1 MPTFITQGRYTESA
15 IKGMAAKPDDRKQ
28 AITALVEAAGGELIE
43 YYVTLGDYDF
53 LVISTAPDEQA
64 LLKVLVTAGATG
76 GVSDLK
82 TTPAFSTADFAKA
95 AEGAHKLIEGFR
107 PAGSH

>member
-1 MPTFITQGRYTESA
+1 MPTFITQGRYSEAA
-15 IKGMAAKPDDRKQ
+15 IKGMTAKPDDRKQ
-28 AITALVEAAGGELIE
+28 AVAALVEAAGGELLD

-53 LVISTAPDEQA
+53 LAISRAPDEQV

-76 GVSDLK
+76 GVTGL
-82 TTPAFSTADFAKA
+82 TTTMAFSTAEFADA
-95 AEGAHKLIEGFR
+95 AAGARKLIEGFR

>member
-1 MPTFITQGRYTESA
+1 MPTFITQGRYTEAA
-15 IKGMAAKPDDRKQ
+15 IKGMTAKPDDRRQ
-28 AITALVEAAGGELIE
+28 AVAALVEAAGGELIA

-53 LVISTAPDEQA
+53 MAVSTAPDEQA

-76 GVSDLK
+76 GVTGLK
-82 TTPAFSTADFAKA
+82 TTMAFSTAEFAEA
-95 AEGAHKLIEGFR
+95 AAGARKLIEGFR

>member
-15 IKGMAAKPDDRKQ
+15 IKGMTAKPDDRKQ
-28 AITALVEAAGGELIE
+28 AISALVEAAGGELID

-76 GVSDLK
+76 GVSNLK
-82 TTPAFSTADFAKA
+82 TTMAYSTAEFAEA
-95 AEGAHKLIEGFR
+95 AAGAHQLIEGFR